1 MARKESTKAATPML
15 AVHDAAA
22 ALEFYKKAFGSEEV
36 GERYPYEG
44 KIGHAEFKVE
54 GALVMLADEF
64 PEHNKSPRTLGGT
77 PVIIHVQTED
87 VDRVVERATAA
98 GGKLTRP
105 VSDNPYG
112 RIARILDP
120 FGHMWMFNGP
130 VKEKAKPGARRGAK
144 TPKGKKR

>member
-1 MARKESTKAATPML
+1 MPNKAALKAATPMI
-15 AVHDAAA
+15 AVHDGEA
-22 ALEFYKKAFGSEEV
+22 ALEFYKKGFGAKEV

-44 KIGHAEFKVE
+44 KIGHAEFEVE

-64 PEHNKSPRTLGGT
+64 PEHNRSPKTLGGT
-77 PVIIHVQTED
+77 PVIIHVQTGD
-87 VDRVVERATAA
+87 VDAIVERATGA

-112 RIARILDP
+112 RTARILDP

-130 VKEKAKPGARRGAK
+130 VKTKKRSRPRAKPRPGR
-144 TPKGKKR
+144 